1 MSAADVNVTFAPD
14 AVHVKFD
21 ATGLPKA
28 DIRQCLIDVLSDV
41 QKNHLA
47 DRHPEGILVIDKRN
61 LEVTV
66 DEYGTARC
74 AAPLG
79 LVRVQFKKTDGPLRV
94 TTEVHDPAYA
104 QMAETMK
111 AAAET
116 YMVQS

>member
-1 MSAADVNVTFAPD
+1 MSAVNVNVTFTPD

-28 DIRQCLIDVLSDV
+28 DIRQCLIDVLTDV

-61 LEVTV
+61 LDVAV
-66 DEYGTARC
+66 DEYGTAQC
-74 AAPLG
+74 AAPLR
-79 LVRVQFKKTDGPLRV
+79 LVKVQFRQTDGPLRV

-104 QMAETMK
+104 QMAETLK
-111 AAAET
+111 AAAEAH
-116 YMVQS
+116 MQS